1 MKYASKEGVKA
12 YGYEGSLTV
21 KSVVLV
27 SKLKDAT
34 ADKRQMSEQSKKG
47 TAFQQVFEKACE
59 KQAEPVRKPQNIRC
73 YTNGYTRFAQPF
85 VYQVEQKEYC

>member
-21 KSVVLV
+21 KSVVVV
-27 SKLKDAT
+27 SRLKDAT

-47 TAFQQVFEKACE
+47 TAFQQVLDKACE
-59 KQAEPVRKPQNIRC
+59 KQTTPARKPVNITC
-73 YTNGYTRFAQPF
+73 YTSGYTKYAQPF
-85 VYQVEQKEYC
+85 IYQVEQKEYC

>member
-34 ADKRQMSEQSKKG
+34 ADKRQMMEQKKKG
-47 TAFQQVFEKACE
+47 TAFRQVLDKACE
-59 KQAEPVRKPQNIRC
+59 KQVRQERKPKNITC
-73 YTNGYTRFAQPF
+73 YTSGYTKFAQPF
-85 VYQVEQKEYC
+85 IYQVEQKEYC

>member
-21 KSVVLV
+21 KSVVVV
-27 SKLKDAT
+27 SRLKDAT

-47 TAFQQVFEKACE
+47 TAFQQVLDKACE
-59 KQAEPVRKPQNIRC
+59 KQTTPARKRPNITC
-73 YTNGYTRFAQPF
+73 YTSGYTKYAQPF
-85 VYQVEQKEYC
+85 IYQVEQKEYC